1 LLKFNLLRQIFKE
14 KSERMRF
21 KAKNIHRISVRYFS
35 KKVQTSIFKIHT
47 VDFSALI
54 CYNIIINILEVYEM
68 KHINTIQTRNLC
80 ESAKNGGCGECQTS
94 CQSACKTS
102 CGIANQACE
111 NKDEKQN

>member
-1 LLKFNLLRQIFKE
+1 MLKFNLLRQIFKE

-80 ESAKNGGCGECQTS
+80 
-94 CQSACKTS
+94 
-102 CGIANQACE
+102 
-111 NKDEKQN
+111 